1 DRFDTKKHGKSL
13 RLAIF
18 EFSLRAARRRATG
31 NTPLTGAVAYH
42 RHTSAFRA
50 RIAGIAH
57 LLGLLVV
64 TFITIAACLSLGM
77 GPALPITGFGRC
89 RLGLRLLSCSR
100 SDALCPPARF
110 FRLFGGMHR
119 SHNTIY
125 CRHVREILATEISN
139 GHFTVYMINP
149 GGCHL
154 HVRAAADRSPRL
166 KFSEGKGIHNL
177 LA

>member
-31 NTPLTGAVAYH
+31 NTLLTGAVAYH
-42 RHTSAFRA
+42 GHTSAFRA
-50 RIAGIAH
+50 RIAGIAQ

-64 TFITIAACLSLGM
+64 TFITIAAFLSLGL

-100 SDALCPPARF
+100 IDALCLLASL
-110 FRLFGGMHR
+110 FRLFGGMHLTH
-119 SHNTIY
+119 HNIFR
-125 CRHVREILATEISN
+125 RHMRQILTTEISN
-139 GHFTVYMINP
+139 GQFTEYIINH

-154 HVRAAADRSPRL
+154 HVRASADRSARL
-166 KFSEGKGIHNL
+166 
-177 LA
+177 